1 MIHSASMLLNL
12 CKCKL
17 FKTANVWVFNFFL
30 LSSALDTTTGEK
42 VAIKKLSRPFQ
53 NVTHAKRAFR
63 ELVLLKMVN
72 HKNVSGCRER
82 WWRGGG
88 GFHVKSL
95 GMLVVSLRG
104 INQCFW
110 SHLGCWWWN
119 ATIFSFQTIFWG
131 TLQEIITK
139 PLLFLSLGSIL
150 WAPFLNR

>member
-1 MIHSASMLLNL
+1 MIHSALMLLNL

-88 GFHVKSL
+88 QLSCEKLGDACSISKGSNKVSATPTLVSSRRVIYAFDEHPQGDLMESL
-95 GMLVVSLRG
+95 HGKAASLA
-104 INQCFW
+104 W
-110 SHLGCWWWN
+110 V
-119 ATIFSFQTIFWG
+119 
-131 TLQEIITK
+131 
-139 PLLFLSLGSIL
+139 LFRDSV
-150 WAPFLNR
+150 

>member
-1 MIHSASMLLNL
+1 MIHSALMLLNL

-72 HKNVSGCRER
+72 HKNVSGCGER
-82 WWRGGG
+82 WREGGG
-88 GFHVKSL
+88 RLSYEKLEDALGISKGSNKVSATPTLVSSRRVIYAFDEHPQGDLMESL
-95 GMLVVSLRG
+95 HGKAASLAWVWFRD
-104 INQCFW
+104 
-110 SHLGCWWWN
+110 SV
-119 ATIFSFQTIFWG
+119 
-131 TLQEIITK
+131 
-139 PLLFLSLGSIL
+139 
-150 WAPFLNR
+150 